1 MFSYNIC
8 IMTKSKCFSKCRK
21 VPETLCTHEE
31 CRYVN
36 TSQYSYCRLS
46 HEYKLDENCISR
58 KKTSKN
64 VKSKTMKKMK
74 TMKNRE
80 TVKNLEAAK
89 KIAKFM
95 ERIDPTKRREM
106 FLKSICSDSGICI
119 AFGRETNKIK
129 EHFGGF
135 TDFKYVKLPIKRM
148 GKPSENGFV
157 NEITYEK
164 NGYFANTILKSSAK
178 ADSDNLMFE
187 YLVGLYIN
195 KQCSVFPCFIETYA
209 WYSYINNDTWNK
221 MKKSQYTTYNIF
233 EKNLVLQPALI
244 SSPKSM
250 EIACTKSKH
259 IAILI
264 QHIKKAHSL
273 KDSISNKFFF
283 DNDLLYVL
291 YQIYMPLATLAKQF
305 THYDLH
311 LDNVL
316 VYEPVRGKYIQ
327 YYYVRNDGTQ
337 ISFKSSYIAKIID
350 YGRSFF
356 VDNKKSIVGTSKN
369 IYNEICNIKKCDPD
383 CGINYGFST
392 LEPEKPA
399 GSFYYI
405 SSIKRNMSHDLRLL
419 NEVLINAK
427 YSCRKGELYDT
438 IKKTQY
444 GVGLTEDISYGTK
457 EQIKSGLPEK
467 IANVLDARDA
477 LQELILKMAAQN
489 EQRYSSMERLGSLYI
504 YENGFNMKFEP
515 L

>member
-36 TSQYSYCRLS
+36 GSQYSYCRLS
-46 HEYKLDENCISR
+46 NDYELDENCISR
-58 KKTSKN
+58 KKTYKN
-64 VKSKTMKKMK
+64 AKSKTTKKMK
-74 TMKNRE
+74 TVKNR
-80 TVKNLEAAK
+80 EAAK

-119 AFGRETNKIK
+119 AFGKETKKIK

-157 NEITYEK
+157 NEITYEN

-178 ADSDNLMFE
+178 VDSDNLMFE

-209 WYSYINNDTWNK
+209 WYSYIDKHEWNK

-233 EKNLVLQPALI
+233 EKNLVLQPAI
-244 SSPKSM
+244 INSPKSM
-250 EIACTKSKH
+250 EIACTNSKY

-264 QHIKKAHSL
+264 QHIKNAQSL

-283 DNDLLYVL
+283 DNELLYVL
-291 YQIYMPLATLAKQF
+291 YQVYMPLATLAKQF

-327 YYYVRNDGTQ
+327 YYYVLNDGTQ

-369 IYNEICNIKKCDPD
+369 IYNEICDIKKCKPD
-383 CGINYGFST
+383 CGTKYGFST
-392 LEPEKPA
+392 LEPEKPR

-405 SSIKRNMSHDLRLL
+405 SSSKRNMSHDLRLL
-419 NEVLINAK
+419 NEVVIHTK
-427 YSCRKGELYDT
+427 YSCRKGELYDR
-438 IKKTQY
+438 IKTTQY

-457 EQIKSGLPEK
+457 EQIQCGLPEK

-477 LQELILKMAAQN
+477 LQELILKMAANN

-504 YENGFNMKFEP
+504 YENGFNMKFESS
-515 L
+515 

>member
-31 CRYVN
+31 CKYVN
-36 TSQYSYCRLS
+36 GSQYSYCRLS
-46 HEYKLDENCISR
+46 NDYKLDENCISR
-58 KKTSKN
+58 KKTYKN
-64 VKSKTMKKMK
+64 AKSNTTKKMK
-74 TMKNRE
+74 TLKNR
-80 TVKNLEAAK
+80 EAAK

-95 ERIDPTKRREM
+95 ERIDPTKRREL

-119 AFGRETNKIK
+119 AFGKETNKIK

-135 TDFKYVKLPIKRM
+135 TDFKYIKLPIKRM

-157 NEITYEK
+157 NEITYEN

-178 ADSDNLMFE
+178 VDSDNLMFE

-209 WYSYINNDTWNK
+209 WYSYINKDTWNK
-221 MKKSQYTTYNIF
+221 MKKSKYTTYNIF
-233 EKNLVLQPALI
+233 EKNLVLQPAVI
-244 SSPKSM
+244 NSPKSM
-250 EIACTKSKH
+250 EIACTNSKH

-264 QHIKKAHSL
+264 QHIKNAQSL
-273 KDSISNKFFF
+273 NASISNKFFF
-283 DNDLLYVL
+283 DNELLYVL
-291 YQIYMPLATLAKQF
+291 YQVYMPLAALAKQF

-327 YYYVRNDGTQ
+327 YYYVLNDGTQ

-369 IYNEICNIKKCDPD
+369 IYNEICHIKKCKPD
-383 CGINYGFST
+383 CGSKYGFST
-392 LEPEKPA
+392 LEPEKPR

-405 SSIKRNMSHDLRLL
+405 SSSKRNMSHDLRLL
-419 NEVLINAK
+419 NEILINAK

-444 GVGLTEDISYGTK
+444 GVGLTEDVSYGTK
-457 EQIKSGLPEK
+457 EQIQCGLPEK
-467 IANVLDARDA
+467 IANVVDARDA
-477 LQELILKMAAQN
+477 LQELILKMAAKN

-504 YENGFNMKFEP
+504 YENGFNMKFESP
-515 L
+515 

>member
-1 MFSYNIC
+1 
-8 IMTKSKCFSKCRK
+8 
-21 VPETLCTHEE
+21 
-31 CRYVN
+31 
-36 TSQYSYCRLS
+36 
-46 HEYKLDENCISR
+46 
-58 KKTSKN
+58 
-64 VKSKTMKKMK
+64 MK
-74 TMKNRE
+74 
-80 TVKNLEAAK
+80 TVKNREAAK

-119 AFGRETNKIK
+119 AFGKETKKIK

-157 NEITYEK
+157 NEITYEN

-178 ADSDNLMFE
+178 VDSDNLMFE

-209 WYSYINNDTWNK
+209 WYSYIDKHEWNK

-233 EKNLVLQPALI
+233 EKNLVLQPAI
-244 SSPKSM
+244 INSPKSM
-250 EIACTKSKH
+250 EIACTNSKY

-264 QHIKKAHSL
+264 QHIKNAQSL

-283 DNDLLYVL
+283 DNELLYVL
-291 YQIYMPLATLAKQF
+291 YQVYMPLATLAKQF

-327 YYYVRNDGTQ
+327 YYYVLNDGTQ

-369 IYNEICNIKKCDPD
+369 IYNEICDIKKCKPD
-383 CGINYGFST
+383 CGTKYGFST
-392 LEPEKPA
+392 LEPEKPR

-405 SSIKRNMSHDLRLL
+405 SSSKRNMSHDLRLL
-419 NEVLINAK
+419 NEVVIHTK
-427 YSCRKGELYDT
+427 YSCRKGELYDR
-438 IKKTQY
+438 IKTTQY

-457 EQIKSGLPEK
+457 EQIQCGLPEK

-477 LQELILKMAAQN
+477 LQELILKMAANN

-504 YENGFNMKFEP
+504 YENGFNMKFESS
-515 L
+515 

>member
-1 MFSYNIC
+1 
-8 IMTKSKCFSKCRK
+8 MTKSTCYSKCRK
-21 VPETLCTHEE
+21 IPESLCTHEE

-36 TSQYSYCRLS
+36 GSQYSYCRLS
-46 HEYKLDENCISR
+46 NDYKLDENCIAR
-58 KKTSKN
+58 KKTRKN
-64 VKSKTMKKMK
+64 TKS
-74 TMKNRE
+74 MKNTKTIKNLE

-95 ERIDPTKRREM
+95 ERADPTKRRGL
-106 FLKSICSDSGICI
+106 FLKSVCSDSGICI
-119 AFGRETNKIK
+119 AFGKESNKIK
-129 EHFGGF
+129 EHFDGF
-135 TDFKYVKLPIKRM
+135 TDFKYVKLPIKRI

-157 NEITYEK
+157 NEITYEN

-178 ADSDNLMFE
+178 VDSDNLMFE

-195 KQCSVFPCFIETYA
+195 KKCSVFPCFIETYA
-209 WYSYINNDTWNK
+209 WYSYINKDAWNNMK
-221 MKKSQYTTYNIF
+221 MSQYTTYNIF
-233 EKNLVLQPALI
+233 EKNLVLQPTNI
-244 SSPKSM
+244 NSPKSM
-250 EIACTKSKH
+250 EIGCKKSKF

-264 QHIKKAHSL
+264 QHIKNAQSL
-273 KDSISNKFFF
+273 NDSISNKFFY

-291 YQIYMPLATLAKQF
+291 YQIYMPLATLAKEF

-316 VYEPVRGKYIQ
+316 VYEPVRGKYLQ
-327 YYYVRNDGTQ
+327 YYYVRTDGTQ
-337 ISFKSSYIAKIID
+337 ISFKSSYISKIID

-356 VDNKKSIVGTSKN
+356 VDNKKSIVGTSKK
-369 IYNEICNIKKCDPD
+369 IYKAICDIKKCNPD
-383 CGINYGFST
+383 CGTKYGFSM

-405 SSIKRNMSHDLRLL
+405 SSSKRNMSHDLRLL
-419 NEVLINAK
+419 NEVLLNTK
-427 YSCRKGELYDT
+427 YSCKKGELYET

-444 GVGLTEDISYGTK
+444 GVGLKQDVSYGTK
-457 EQIKSGLPEK
+457 EQVVSGLPEK
-467 IANVLDARDA
+467 IVNVVDARDA

>member
-21 VPETLCTHEE
+21 VPETLCRHEE
-31 CRYVN
+31 CKYVN
-36 TSQYSYCRLS
+36 GSQHSYCRLS
-46 HEYKLDENCISR
+46 NDYELDENCISR
-58 KKTSKN
+58 KKTRKN
-64 VKSKTMKKMK
+64 TKQMKNTK
-74 TMKNRE
+74 TMKNM
-80 TVKNLEAAK
+80 EAAK

-95 ERIDPTKRREM
+95 KKVDPTKRREL

-119 AFGRETNKIK
+119 AFGRETDKIK
-129 EHFGGF
+129 QHFGGF

-157 NEITYEK
+157 NEITYEN

-178 ADSDNLMFE
+178 ANSDNLMFE

-195 KQCSVFPCFIETYA
+195 KKCSVFPCFIETYA
-209 WYSYINNDTWNK
+209 WYSYIDKDAWNK

-233 EKNLVLQPALI
+233 EKNLILQPAVI
-244 SSPKSM
+244 NSPKSM
-250 EIACTKSKH
+250 EIGCKQSKY

-264 QHIKKAHSL
+264 QHIKNAQSL

-283 DNDLLYVL
+283 DNELLYVL
-291 YQIYMPLATLAKQF
+291 YQIYMPLTALAKEF

-327 YYYVRNDGTQ
+327 YYYVHNDGTQ

-369 IYNEICNIKKCDPD
+369 IYNEICDIKKCNPD
-383 CGINYGFST
+383 CGTKYGFSI
-392 LEPEKPA
+392 LHPEKPA

-405 SSIKRNMSHDLRLL
+405 SSSKRNMSHDLRLL
-419 NEVLINAK
+419 NEILINAK
-427 YSCRKGELYDT
+427 YSCKKGELYDT
-438 IKKTQY
+438 IRKTQY

-457 EQIKSGLPEK
+457 EQIQSGLPEK
-467 IANVLDARDA
+467 IANVVDARDA
-477 LQELILKMAAQN
+477 LQELILKMAAKN

-504 YENGFNMKFEP
+504 YENGFNMKFES